1 MNTLNLN
8 YPEYSDA
15 NSFKNNTDMQ
25 LHHFMR
31 YCIFIIILAY
41 VLAYIIIVGYWL
53 VSINYKLTN
62 RVKDLE
68 KQLFNITSQLPKM
81 EDQFN
86 DKINTLNFNA
96 QTNIINSD
104 SENNNKIKEIR
115 DVILLNNQLIAT
127 SFELVKL
134 QNAES
139 VKRMG

>member
-1 MNTLNLN
+1 MYWLV
-8 YPEYSDA
+8 
-15 NSFKNNTDMQ
+15 
-25 LHHFMR
+25 
-31 YCIFIIILAY
+31 IIIL
-41 VLAYIIIVGYWL
+41 GYWL

-139 VKRMG
+139 VKELEKQLNLY